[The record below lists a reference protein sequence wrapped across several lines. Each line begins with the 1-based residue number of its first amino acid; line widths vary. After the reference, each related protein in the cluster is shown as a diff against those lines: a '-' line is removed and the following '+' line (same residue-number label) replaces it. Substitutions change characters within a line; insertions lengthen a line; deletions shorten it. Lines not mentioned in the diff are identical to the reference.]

1 MAIRKC
7 NKKYGA
13 SRVRHSRA
21 RGNLVHSCGVA
32 VVDRKCSYSRN
43 NYFYTAGTNL
53 LFFIFSSINM
63 KRSFESGSAKRKK
76 QKAKIL
82 QREILRNSLESFL
95 SNSSSSSRLSTDTTS
110 APGSGTSLCIPVP
123 VPLRI
128 SECVS
133 SENNNSANT
142 EVNNLQQ
149 EILNPDHME
158 LMVNMEEKPLKF
170 EHITL
175 DLEDIA
181 KWPLDISDKFI
192 DLIMANVPK
201 NFGTIENLK
210 STYIDKE
217 RVYTR
222 TFQESNFYTTKSNGI
237 KEKREWL
244 LFSETSKSVYCFVC
258 KLFSRV
264 SSKMKLGCN
273 DWKNI
278 SKILADHERSQE
290 HVRSMC
296 FYNKRRG
303 STGRIDTELCKQL
316 VSEENYWRNVL
327 KRVVATV
334 KLLGPLGLAFR
345 GSNETVDSENK
356 GNFLT
361 CLEYLS
367 QFDNFLKNHLE
378 KYGNCGKGGTSYL
391 SHTICDEFIHLMARK
406 TKDIILDDIK
416 KAMYFSISVD
426 STPDISHVDQ
436 LVLIIRYLDENGEIK
451 ERFLGFLPIEAHN
464 AEHLENVIL
473 NTFKDFSLDITKCR
487 GQSYDNAAN
496 MSGIYSG
503 LQRRIKNHSPTAFYV
518 PCASHSLNL
527 VGNNAA
533 ESCSDALHFF
543 YFCQNLFNFFSGS
556 TRRWNILKNILPNDG
571 ITLKKI
577 CDTRWSAR
585 ADAILA
591 LRKGYKEIQQALNT
605 ICQSEEEKP
614 TARTEAKGLIKYF
627 EKYETALLTILWYKL
642 LTRLNCISKALQDP
656 KINLLNG
663 GNLLNSLKQFVTDI
677 RDNFTEIEDEAKTLT
692 NECLFNDEKSRVKTR
707 KLQTDES
714 SSNEVNLK
722 GSQKFITQTVYV
734 ICDRLISEL
743 DRRGQIYREILE
755 NFKIFFNS
763 DLTEE
768 DRNICINKLK
778 EIYKNDIN
786 ADYFQDEM
794 RHFLSYAK
802 EENISDP
809 FSMYKHINNGLRS
822 TFPNVETILKIFLT
836 LPVNNASG
844 ERSFS
849 VLKRV
854 KNYLR
859 NSMLQDKTSSLSMIF
874 IESEVVNALDY
885 DEIIDLFSKQ
895 KARRKFF

>member
-1 MAIRKC
+1 
-7 NKKYGA
+7 
-13 SRVRHSRA
+13 
-21 RGNLVHSCGVA
+21 
-32 VVDRKCSYSRN
+32 
-43 NYFYTAGTNL
+43 
-53 LFFIFSSINM
+53 M
-63 KRSFESGSAKRKK
+63 KRSFESGSAKRKR
-76 QKAKIL
+76 QKAKNL
-82 QREILRNSLESFL
+82 ERENLRNSLESFL
-95 SNSSSSSRLSTDTTS
+95 SNSSSISGVSEKTNLPS
-110 APGSGTSLCIPVP
+110 GSGTSLCIPVR
-123 VPLRI
+123 LCNLD
-128 SECVS
+128 SECTNTKNS
-133 SENNNSANT
+133 NNAYAELNT
-142 EVNNLQQ
+142 LQQ
-149 EILNPDHME
+149 EIPNSEHTE
-158 LMVNMEEKPLKF
+158 VMVNKEDKSLKL
-170 EHITL
+170 EHITS

-181 KWPLDISDKFI
+181 KWPLDISDKLI
-192 DLIMANVPK
+192 DLIVANVPK
-201 NFGTIENLK
+201 NYGTIENLK
-210 STYIDKE
+210 STYVDKE

-222 TFQESNFYTTKSNGI
+222 TFQESNFYTTKSNGF

-244 LFSETSKSVYCFVC
+244 LFSETTKSVYCFVC

-264 SSKMKLGCN
+264 SSKMKEGYN

-278 SKILADHERSQE
+278 SKILTDHERSQE
-290 HVRSMC
+290 HVKSMC

-303 STGRIDTELCKQL
+303 TIGRIDTELCKQL

-334 KLLGPLGLAFR
+334 KLLGSLGLAFR
-345 GSNETVDSENK
+345 GSNESIGSENK

-361 CLEYLS
+361 CFEYLS

-378 KYGNCGKGGTSYL
+378 KYGNCGKGSTSYL
-391 SHTICDEFIHLMARK
+391 SHTICDEFIHLMAIK

-436 LVLIIRYLDENGEIK
+436 LVLIIRYLNENGEIK

-464 AEHLENVIL
+464 AEHLEHVIL
-473 NTFKDFSLDITKCR
+473 NTFKEFSVDITKCR

-503 LQRRIKNHSPTAFYV
+503 LQRRIKNHSSTAFFV

-543 YFCQNLFNFFSGS
+543 SFCQNLFTFFSGS
-556 TRRWNILKNILPNDG
+556 TRRWNVLKKILPNDG
-571 ITLKKI
+571 ISLKKI

-591 LRKGYKEIQQALNT
+591 LKKGYIEIQTALNT
-605 ICQSEEEKP
+605 MCQSEEEKP
-614 TARTEAKGLIKYF
+614 IARTEAKGLLKNF

-642 LTRLNCISKALQDP
+642 LTRLNFTSKALQDP

-663 GNLLNSLKQFVTDI
+663 ENLLNSLKQFVKDI
-677 RDNFTEIEDEAKTLT
+677 RENFTEIETEAKTLT
-692 NECLFNDEKSRVKTR
+692 NECLFDDEKKRVKTR

-722 GSQKFITQTVYV
+722 GLQKFITQTVYV
-734 ICDRLISEL
+734 ICDKLISEL
-743 DRRGQIYREILE
+743 DRRSQIYSDILK

-763 DLTEE
+763 DLAEE
-768 DRNICINKLK
+768 DSNICINTLK
-778 EIYKNDIN
+778 ETYKDDIN
-786 ADYFQDEM
+786 VDYFQDEIK
-794 RHFLSYAK
+794 HFLNYTK
-802 EENISDP
+802 DENISDP

-836 LPVNNASG
+836 LPVSNASG

-874 IESEVVNALDY
+874 IESEVVNTLDY
-885 DEIIDLFSKQ
+885 EEIIDLFAKQ
-895 KARRKFF
+895 KARRKFL